1 MTASR
6 RIRSPRADKANIL
19 INREKA
25 ALTAGATAMMGPDF
39 PQACP
44 TERRTGREIINA
56 DQALILQSLRHAGPK
71 GGLTMTELVLVER
84 ERNGLYRGSVERA
97 MADLRERELVIE
109 LTPKQHGRIVAK
121 WGASIQG
128 RRAEVEYTRHQQ
140 KLADRAAAA
149 PPPTFNTKGS
159 SYTPP
164 ANVFYRNNGN
174 THIPS
179 LGVRC

>member
-44 TERRTGREIINA
+44 AERRTGREIINA
-56 DQALILQSLRHAGPK
+56 DQALILQDLRDAGPK
-71 GGLTMTELVLVER
+71 GGLTMTELVLIER
-84 ERNGLYRGSVERA
+84 EMHGLYRGPVARA

-109 LTPKQHGRIVAK
+109 LSPKQGNVGAK
-121 WGASIQG
+121 WGASMQG
-128 RRAEVEYTRHQQ
+128 RRAFFDHLRQVQ

-174 THIPS
+174 KHIPS